1 MAITFGNYTSQ
12 GVLVAYRIGGLDWSF
27 TNITASATH
36 LFVSPDTPGANLT
49 YPINPTTFE
58 LRVTNWAY
66 GIHIDSVH
74 VASGENLVKIPDYD
88 RTVEFIGDSLT
99 SGMYATYE
107 AFSGFGY
114 GIGAGLG
121 NTEFSITAYP
131 GICATDQECW
141 GNPRGQVHQW
151 FYTSDTSWRAQQMY
165 GGKWQFHFVQLTS
178 RWRVN
183 GKKCS
188 PHLRNRG
195 R

>member
-1 MAITFGNYTSQ
+1 M
-12 GVLVAYRIGGLDWSF
+12 VAYRIGGLDWSF
-27 TNITASATH
+27 TNITTSATH
-36 LFVSPDTPGANLT
+36 LFVTTDTPGSNLT
-49 YPINPTTFE
+49 WPINPMTFE

-66 GIHIDSVH
+66 GIQIDSVH
-74 VASGENLVKIPDYD
+74 VASGEKLVKIPDYG
-88 RTVEFIGDSLT
+88 RNVEFIGDSLT
-99 SGMYATYE
+99 SGMYTTYE

-131 GICATDQECW
+131 GICATDQDCW